1 MEVMVKYFVSG
12 ADDYDCSS
20 SCHVCFGFAGID
32 ATVIFKV
39 LLLDFLCNNN
49 DTLAY
54 SFLLTLKISG
64 SCHTK

>member
-12 ADDYDCSS
+12 TRDYDCSS

-39 LLLDFLCNNN
+39 LLLDFWCNNT

-54 SFLLTLKISG
+54 SFLFTSKISG